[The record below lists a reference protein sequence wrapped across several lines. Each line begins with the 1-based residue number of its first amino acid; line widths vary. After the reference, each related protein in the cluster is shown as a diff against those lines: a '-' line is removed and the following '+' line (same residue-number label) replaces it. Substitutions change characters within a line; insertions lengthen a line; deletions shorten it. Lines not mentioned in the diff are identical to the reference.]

1 VLAVS
6 AAGAHYAGA
15 VTDGSRTTVEQLL
28 AEARALVHGLSPQE
42 TEAAVQAGGLLID
55 IRPEGLRRR
64 DGVVPGALVID
75 RNVLE
80 WRCDPASPWRAPEV
94 TKPPG
99 RQLIVMCDEG
109 YQSSLAAAV
118 LKGFG
123 FDDAADVIGGFQ
135 AWRASGLSVQP
146 GP

>member
-1 VLAVS
+1 MS

-75 RNVLE
+75 RNVFE

>member
-1 VLAVS
+1 M
-6 AAGAHYAGA
+6 
-15 VTDGSRTTVEQLL
+15 L
-28 AEARALVHGLSPQE
+28 AEARAVVGRLSPQE
-42 TEAAVQAGGLLID
+42 TKAAVQAGALLID

-75 RNVLE
+75 RNVFE
-80 WRCDPASPWRAPEV
+80 WRCDPASPWRDPEV
-94 TKPPG
+94 TEPPG

-135 AWRASGLSVQP
+135 AWRTSGLGIQP